1 MGMFFKCWQLET
13 VNCWHFY
20 EIFDFE
26 YRSMCDFVPLLSGLV
41 DASVFLLLW
50 GFVYLQNL
58 SSVCF
63 ILINGLRNYR
73 IIFCLVISLGV
84 QSKLWSFWVEVFIS
98 CRVTLF
104 ALLSVCIMHM
114 FILWRSQ
121 WKTEITLDFKMLLK
135 WHW

>member
-1 MGMFFKCWQLET
+1 
-13 VNCWHFY
+13 
-20 EIFDFE
+20 
-26 YRSMCDFVPLLSGLV
+26 MCDFVPLLSGLV

-121 WKTEITLDFKMLLK
+121 
-135 WHW
+135 